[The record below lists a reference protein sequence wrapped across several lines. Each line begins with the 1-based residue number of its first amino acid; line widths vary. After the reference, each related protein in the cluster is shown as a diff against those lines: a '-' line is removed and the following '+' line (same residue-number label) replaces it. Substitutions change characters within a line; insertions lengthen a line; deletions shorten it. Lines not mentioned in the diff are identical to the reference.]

1 MMHRWSR
8 RRSRVGGVPDL
19 LVATAPV
26 NCVRIRTRGRTR
38 PYSGGDRRTSGGVA
52 MLAGRPGA
60 GLTTLPE
67 VVAHRQEQ
75 SQGGHEAEEYEG
87 LHFRSSLPM
96 AWRDLD
102 RRDAEGGVR
111 RVHSDARASCTPP
124 GAKLVQGNFGQILGG
139 SRPCAALA
147 SRGAD
152 EEPPEGLRELP
163 LRPFRSVTPGGGA
176 AGGPPAMCRANRVA
190 HQHATP
196 QQRGR
201 NPVVEPLQAPGRFT
215 GMQRRAPFVGGSTI
229 VGEASKAPV
238 PRTGARTGDFP
249 GREAGTQARPWRHEH
264 HRTTPTTAASEVRRV
279 A

>member
-1 MMHRWSR
+1 MHRWSR

-163 LRPFRSVTPGGGA
+163 LRPLRPASTSGGGIRPC
-176 AGGPPAMCRANRVA
+176 GRWPLRRIFGRARTPSTGSIQSFRLVWLG
-190 HQHATP
+190 HQ
-196 QQRGR
+196 
-201 NPVVEPLQAPGRFT
+201 PLP
-215 GMQRRAPFVGGSTI
+215 RRA
-229 VGEASKAPV
+229 
-238 PRTGARTGDFP
+238 
-249 GREAGTQARPWRHEH
+249 
-264 HRTTPTTAASEVRRV
+264 RR
-279 A
+279 

>member
-1 MMHRWSR
+1 MLSGHAGLTQAMMHRWSR

-152 EEPPEGLRELP
+152 EEPPEGLRTPIASTPARLHLWRRDSALWAMAVATNLRACPDSIHRLDPELP
-163 LRPFRSVTPGGGA
+163 A
-176 AGGPPAMCRANRVA
+176 RVA
-190 HQHATP
+190 GAST
-196 QQRGR
+196 
-201 NPVVEPLQAPGRFT
+201 APAACSALSTASRSP
-215 GMQRRAPFVGGSTI
+215 RA
-229 VGEASKAPV
+229 
-238 PRTGARTGDFP
+238 D
-249 GREAGTQARPWRHEH
+249 
-264 HRTTPTTAASEVRRV
+264 RV
-279 A
+279 L